1 MYPSQSPLPLFS
13 LEGKTI
19 LIIGASRGLGE
30 KLSLYLN
37 ENKVNVIGVSR
48 SKSKGDFKQFVS
60 DIAEISDVLKIVDYL
75 SQSNILLDGIV
86 LNASISSKPK
96 SLESSKNKGDQLQSL
111 KDFKAITDINLVG
124 SYNIISTLV
133 PFLNK
138 NASIV
143 GISSIG
149 AQLGFPNNPAYQAS
163 KAGLDAMMRSLAV
176 DLAHLNIRA
185 NHINL
190 GYFKAPMTQVSF
202 NDRNLRKER
211 ENRIILSRWGE
222 MHEFIGPVCFLLS
235 EASSYIT
242 ASGINV
248 DGGWK
253 SKGL

>member
-1 MYPSQSPLPLFS
+1 MLLNQSNLFS
-13 LEGKTI
+13 LKGKTI
-19 LIIGASRGLGE
+19 LIVGSSRGLGE
-30 KLSLYLN
+30 KLALSLH
-37 ENKVNVIGVSR
+37 ENGVNVIGVSR
-48 SKSKGDFKQFVS
+48 SKSKGEFKQFLADIGEVS
-60 DIAEISDVLKIVDYL
+60 NVIKIADYL
-75 SQSNILLDGIV
+75 TEENILLDGIV
-86 LNASISSKPK
+86 LNASISSNPK
-96 SLESSKNKGDQLQSL
+96 SQNSFDDQRITLQSYQ
-111 KDFKAITDINLVG
+111 DFKRIIEINLLG
-124 SYNIISTLV
+124 SYGVITTLA

-149 AQLGFPNNPAYQAS
+149 GQLGFPDNTAYQAS
-163 KAGLDAMMRSLAV
+163 KAGIDAMMRSLAV

-202 NDRNLRKER
+202 NDSTLRKER

-222 MHEFIGPVCFLLS
+222 MNEFIGPVCFLLS
-235 EASSYIT
+235 DASSYIT
-242 ASGINV
+242 ATGINV

>member
-1 MYPSQSPLPLFS
+1 MPQAQKNLFS
-13 LEGKTI
+13 LEGKNI
-19 LIIGASRGLGE
+19 LIIGSSRGLGE

-37 ENKVNVIGVSR
+37 ENNVNVIGVSR
-48 SKSKGDFKQFVS
+48 SKSKGDFKQFAF
-60 DIAEISDVLKIVDYL
+60 DISKKSNFLKITDYL
-75 SQSNILLDGIV
+75 IESNILLDGIV

-96 SLESSKNKGDQLQSL
+96 PIELHKDKKVQLQSF
-111 KDFKAITDINLVG
+111 KDFKSITNVNLLG
-124 SYNIISTLV
+124 SYNVISNLV
-133 PFLNK
+133 PFLNR

-163 KAGLDAMMRSLAV
+163 KAGIDAMMRSLAV

-190 GYFKAPMTQVSF
+190 GYFKAPMTQLSF
-202 NDRNLRKER
+202 NDPNLRKER
-211 ENRIILSRWGE
+211 EDRIILSRWGE

>member
-1 MYPSQSPLPLFS
+1 MLVSQSNLFS
-13 LEGKTI
+13 LKGKTI
-19 LIIGASRGLGE
+19 LIVGSSRGLGE
-30 KLSLYLN
+30 KLALYLH
-37 ENKVNVIGVSR
+37 ENDVNVIGVAR
-48 SKSKGDFKQFVS
+48 TKSKGKFKQVS
-60 DIAEISDVLKIVDYL
+60 LDISEESNVIKIADFL
-75 SQSNILLDGIV
+75 TKENILLDGIV
-86 LNASISSKPK
+86 LNASISSNPK
-96 SLESSKNKGDQLQSL
+96 SINFSKNKKYRLQSL
-111 KDFKAITDINLVG
+111 KDFKKILDINLIG
-124 SYNIISTLV
+124 IYKIIFNIL
-133 PFLNK
+133 PYLNK

-149 AQLGFPNNPAYQAS
+149 GQLGFPNNAAYQAS
-163 KAGLDAMMRSLAV
+163 KAGIHSMMRSLAV

-202 NDRNLRKER
+202 EDSKLRKER

-222 MHEFIGPVCFLLS
+222 MYEFLGPVCFLLS

>member
-1 MYPSQSPLPLFS
+1 MHPSQNPLFS
-13 LEGKTI
+13 LEGKNI
-19 LIIGASRGLGE
+19 IIIGSSRGLGE
-30 KLSLYLN
+30 KLSIYLN
-37 ENKVNVIGVSR
+37 ENNVNVIGVSR
-48 SKSKGDFKQFVS
+48 SKSKGDFKQLAI
-60 DIAEISDVLKIVDYL
+60 DISDTSNVQKIADYL
-75 SQSNILLDGIV
+75 TESNILLDGIV

-96 SLESSKNKGDQLQSL
+96 SMESNKDKKVQLQSFE
-111 KDFKAITDINLVG
+111 DFKTITNINLL
-124 SYNIISTLV
+124 SLYNVISTLV

-149 AQLGFPNNPAYQAS
+149 SQLGFPNNAAYQAS
-163 KAGLDAMMRSLAV
+163 KAGINAMMRSLAV
-176 DLAHLNIRA
+176 DLAYLNVRA

-190 GYFKAPMTQVSF
+190 GYFKAPMTQLSF
-202 NDRNLRKER
+202 NDPNLRKAR
-211 ENRIILSRWGE
+211 EDRIILSRWGE